1 MFDEL
6 EVVKKYFKLTESIN
20 RLRRYKKQADT
31 IFYSQNMAT
40 KTDYTELGVQTRAFK
55 VDKMVIEH
63 IMAIELIDKRI
74 ERFELRRRYFNQY
87 LRELPQNDY
96 NELMM
101 KFKQNY
107 NMELSE
113 KIKED
118 LLDEIDEIEIMI
130 CLREGIEVP
139 EKLPR
144 IELSEDFDN
153 NLNVLSN
160 LFAI

>member
-6 EVVKKYFKLTESIN
+6 EVVKKYFNLNESIN
-20 RLRRYKKQADT
+20 RLIRYKKQADN

-40 KTDYTELGVQTRAFK
+40 RTDYTELGVQARAFR
-55 VDKMVIEH
+55 VDKMAIEH

-87 LRELPQNDY
+87 LSELPHSDY

-113 KIKED
+113 KLKD
-118 LLDEIDEIEIMI
+118 NLLDEIEEIEIMI
-130 CLREGIEVP
+130 CLRKE
-139 EKLPR
+139 
-144 IELSEDFDN
+144 
-153 NLNVLSN
+153 
-160 LFAI
+160 

>member
-6 EVVKKYFKLTESIN
+6 EVVKKYFNLNESIN
-20 RLRRYKKQADT
+20 RLIKYKEQADT

-40 KTDYTELGVQTRAFK
+40 KTDYTELGVRTRAFK

-63 IMAIELIDKRI
+63 IMAVELIEKRI
-74 ERFELRRRYFNQY
+74 ERFELRRQYFNQY
-87 LRELPQNDY
+87 LNELPQNEY

-107 NMELSE
+107 SIELSE
-113 KIKED
+113 KLKED

-130 CLREGIEVP
+130 CLREGIEVS

-144 IELSEDFDN
+144 VELSEDFDN